1 MYLCTPKSI
10 GKLVSNDLGVWRS
23 PVSAPALGAGG
34 HKFESCYPD
43 DQKKEVLSR
52 AEFPFDA
59 SARSPFDKFSGCS
72 AARLAR
78 QLREL
83 EVPSSN
89 LGIPTNFLSEP
100 LSDQWLFCLLFFHR
114 IIRRFYRQ
122 IEYFPSEN
130 LEKSRGGE
138 FVRFNSEAG
147 KPESRKTGATI
158 IFYGKSISSNLFR
171 NRRFVLASFPRCD
184 CRHKRCECTGI
195 AHVGPSERQRLGGD
209 GAQKTHD
216 RILFQPGLLV
226 RLQCGNF
233 RRHQHRRFL
242 DQDFPQRLQ
251 KRPSRIQSR
260 LQSAQT
266 DRSTQ
271 QTPFVALYDDGRQR
285 DDLLFQ
291 LKMGILFGNET
302 KKCPECGMII
312 PSEARKCPYC
322 RTEFGEPSLS
332 DDLNRFG
339 CLGYPLVILT
349 ILLLLHTCS

>member
-1 MYLCTPKSI
+1 MEKASLLTCFATAALFS
-10 GKLVSNDLGVWRS
+10 LHFLAATAATNDAN
-23 PVSAPALGAGG
+23 APASLT
-34 HKFESCYPD
+34 S
-43 DQKKEVLSR
+43 VLPS
-52 AEFPFDA
+52 DNA
-59 SARSPFDKFSGCS
+59 SA
-72 AARLAR
+72 
-78 QLREL
+78 EMVH
-83 EVPSSN
+83 E
-89 LGIPTNFLSEP
+89 
-100 LSDQWLFCLLFFHR
+100 
-114 IIRRFYRQ
+114 
-122 IEYFPSEN
+122 
-130 LEKSRGGE
+130 
-138 FVRFNSEAG
+138 
-147 KPESRKTGATI
+147 
-158 IFYGKSISSNLFR
+158 
-171 NRRFVLASFPRCD
+171 
-184 CRHKRCECTGI
+184 
-195 AHVGPSERQRLGGD
+195 
-209 GAQKTHD
+209 THD

-339 CLGYPLVILT
+339 CLGYPSVILT